1 MANEKDGRGFYLII
15 DDNYFAN
22 EQGFTNNETTDS
34 LETTHKHTP
43 NKRKTFI
50 TGESTG
56 TITANGMYGLTDA
69 EGYSGYEALKAKQ
82 LAGEEVSYEIGLMEA
97 GGKVESGTAIITAI
111 NLTANRNEPATYD
124 ISLQKTGAYT
134 ATDYSS

>member
-15 DDNYFAN
+15 DNNYFAN

-56 TITANGMYGLTDA
+56 TITANGMYGLTDGA
-69 EGYSGYEALKAKQ
+69 GFSGYETLKAKQ
-82 LAGEEVSYEIGLMEA
+82 LAGEEVNYEIGLMEA
-97 GGKVESGTAIITAI
+97 GGKVEAGTAIITDI
-111 NLTANRNEPATYD
+111 KLTANRNEPATYD

-134 ATDYSS
+134 VNDYSS

>member
-56 TITANGMYGLTDA
+56 TITANGMYGLTD
-69 EGYSGYEALKAKQ
+69 GVGFSGYETLKAKQ
-82 LAGEEVSYEIGLMEA
+82 LAGEEVNYEIGFMEE

-134 ATDYSS
+134 VNDYSS